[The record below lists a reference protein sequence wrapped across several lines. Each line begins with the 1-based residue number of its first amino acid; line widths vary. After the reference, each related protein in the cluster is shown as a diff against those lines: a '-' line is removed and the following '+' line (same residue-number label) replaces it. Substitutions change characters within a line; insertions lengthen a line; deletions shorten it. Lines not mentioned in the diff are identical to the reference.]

1 MQQYRNWQPQEPEH
15 HYDMRALVFG
25 VVSFLFCQLPVLSIV
40 TGIIAL
46 VYAAR
51 AKKRQRC
58 YSHGMVTAGMIL
70 GIIGICM
77 GVLSSIYW
85 GFNFLRILWMLS
97 ENNRMVPAPS
107 NPEFQR
113 SGNAG
118 GIFPVILS
126 PGNPGRNL
134 LFQRRDRAASQCL
147 PGVHLPGAALRQQTR
162 SRRFLLPVPGRPDL
176 RGM

>member
-85 GFNFLRILWMLS
+85 GFDSLDAFR
-97 ENNRMVPAPS
+97 EQPDGACAVQPGV
-107 NPEFQR
+107 FQR

>member
-58 YSHGMVTAGMIL
+58 YSHG
-70 GIIGICM
+70 
-77 GVLSSIYW
+77 
-85 GFNFLRILWMLS
+85 
-97 ENNRMVPAPS
+97 
-107 NPEFQR
+107 
-113 SGNAG
+113 
-118 GIFPVILS
+118 IFP
-126 PGNPGRNL
+126 
-134 LFQRRDRAASQCL
+134 LF
-147 PGVHLPGAALRQQTR
+147 
-162 SRRFLLPVPGRPDL
+162 
-176 RGM
+176 

>member
-25 VVSFLFCQLPVLSIV
+25 VVSCLFCNQPVQSHV
-40 TGIIAL
+40 TGHNPR
-46 VYAAR
+46 VYAAT
-51 AKKRQRC
+51 AKKKPRSYTPRL
-58 YSHGMVTAGMIL
+58 GTAGMIL

-107 NPEFQR
+107 NPEFFN
-113 SGNAG
+113 GPGTPAAF
-118 GIFPVILS
+118 FP
-126 PGNPGRNL
+126 
-134 LFQRRDRAASQCL
+134 LF
-147 PGVHLPGAALRQQTR
+147 
-162 SRRFLLPVPGRPDL
+162 
-176 RGM
+176 

>member
-107 NPEFQR
+107 NPEFFN
-113 SGNAG
+113 G
-118 GIFPVILS
+118 
-126 PGNPGRNL
+126 PGTPAAFFQ
-134 LFQRRDRAASQCL
+134 LF
-147 PGVHLPGAALRQQTR
+147 
-162 SRRFLLPVPGRPDL
+162 
-176 RGM
+176 

>member
-58 YSHGMVTAGMIL
+58 YSHGMVTAAMLL

-107 NPEFQR
+107 NPELFN
-113 SGNAG
+113 GPGTPAAF
-118 GIFPVILS
+118 FP
-126 PGNPGRNL
+126 
-134 LFQRRDRAASQCL
+134 LF
-147 PGVHLPGAALRQQTR
+147 
-162 SRRFLLPVPGRPDL
+162 
-176 RGM
+176 

>member
-107 NPEFQR
+107 NPEFF
-113 SGNAG
+113 SGPGTPAAF
-118 GIFPVILS
+118 FP
-126 PGNPGRNL
+126 
-134 LFQRRDRAASQCL
+134 LF
-147 PGVHLPGAALRQQTR
+147 
-162 SRRFLLPVPGRPDL
+162 
-176 RGM
+176 

>member
-25 VVSFLFCQLPVLSIV
+25 VVSFLFCQLPILSIV

-77 GVLSSIYW
+77 
-85 GFNFLRILWMLS
+85 
-97 ENNRMVPAPS
+97 VPAPS
-107 NPEFQR
+107 NPEFFN
-113 SGNAG
+113 GPGTPAAF
-118 GIFPVILS
+118 FP
-126 PGNPGRNL
+126 
-134 LFQRRDRAASQCL
+134 LF
-147 PGVHLPGAALRQQTR
+147 
-162 SRRFLLPVPGRPDL
+162 
-176 RGM
+176 

>member
-70 GIIGICM
+70 GIIGALSEGGIA
-77 GVLSSIYW
+77 GPGGFGIAIIFALIRDSSIKKKVK
-85 GFNFLRILWMLS
+85 ILES
-97 ENNRMVPAPS
+97 DS
-107 NPEFQR
+107 
-113 SGNAG
+113 
-118 GIFPVILS
+118 
-126 PGNPGRNL
+126 
-134 LFQRRDRAASQCL
+134 
-147 PGVHLPGAALRQQTR
+147 
-162 SRRFLLPVPGRPDL
+162 
-176 RGM
+176 

>member
-58 YSHGMVTAGMIL
+58 YSHGMGNGRHDIGYYRDLYGCIVQYLL
-70 GIIGICM
+70 G
-77 GVLSSIYW
+77 L
-85 GFNFLRILWMLS
+85 
-97 ENNRMVPAPS
+97 
-107 NPEFQR
+107 
-113 SGNAG
+113 
-118 GIFPVILS
+118 
-126 PGNPGRNL
+126 
-134 LFQRRDRAASQCL
+134 
-147 PGVHLPGAALRQQTR
+147 
-162 SRRFLLPVPGRPDL
+162 
-176 RGM
+176 